1 MRQPLCQ
8 PSPLELPD
16 DVHFKTTQCRSD
28 RNWEGVILERT
39 LVLIKPDGV
48 QRGLVGELLGRFE
61 RRGLHLVGLKLIA
74 IPRELAETHYGEH
87 RDRPFFDAVIEF
99 ITSSPV
105 VAMVWEG
112 PNVVSM
118 VRSMMGPTNPAAAD
132 SGTIRGDFGIDIGQN
147 VIHGSDS
154 PSRAEQEI
162 ALFFQDGE
170 LVSWERDGSGW
181 IYP

>member
-1 MRQPLCQ
+1 M
-8 PSPLELPD
+8 
-16 DVHFKTTQCRSD
+16 
-28 RNWEGVILERT
+28 ERT

-74 IPRELAETHYGEH
+74 LSRELAEAHYGEH
-87 RDRPFFDAVIEF
+87 RGRPFFDAVIDF
-99 ITSSPV
+99 ISSSPV

-112 PNVVSM
+112 PDVITI
-118 VRSMMGPTNPAAAD
+118 VRSMMGPTNPGRAD
-132 SGTIRGDFGIDIGQN
+132 PGTIRGDFGVDIGQN

-154 PSRAEQEI
+154 PARAEEEI
-162 ALFFQDGE
+162 RLFFQDDE
-170 LVSWERDGSGW
+170 LVSWDRDGSRW